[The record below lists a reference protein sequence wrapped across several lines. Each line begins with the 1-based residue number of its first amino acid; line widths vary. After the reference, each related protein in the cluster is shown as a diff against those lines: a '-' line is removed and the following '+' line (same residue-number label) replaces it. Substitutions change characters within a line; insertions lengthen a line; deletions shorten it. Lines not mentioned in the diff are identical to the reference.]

1 MGKKADSLD
10 DRKKEERGGGPHL
23 PTEEAR
29 IGGRRRHVRLPLTVP
44 VRFQLPDHPDRSFAG
59 RTQNL
64 SDSGLM
70 LVAGDPL
77 PPDSTVSLALLFRDT
92 EVPLEGEVV
101 WSRRLDHSVAQTGI
115 QFRFPPDQGFATQ
128 LFMRQFLGHR

>member
-1 MGKKADSLD
+1 MGRKADSAD
-10 DRKKEERGGGPHL
+10 NRKEQTGENN
-23 PTEEAR
+23 
-29 IGGRRRHVRLPLTVP
+29 RRRHVRLPVSVP
-44 VRFQLPDHPDRSFAG
+44 VRFHLPDHPDRSFAG

-77 PPDSTVSLALLFRDT
+77 PPDSTVSLALLFRDA

-101 WSRRLDHSVAQTGI
+101 WSRRLDPSMAQSGI
-115 QFRFPPDQGFATQ
+115 QFRVPPDQGFATQ
-128 LFMRQFLGHR
+128 LFMRQFLARH